1 LNHLSTR
8 KKILVTAT
16 VIMSC
21 IYVIWRTFFT
31 IPFGHGPLAVTAGL
45 ALLIVELIGMFELA
59 VHFYNMTRLEYPEL
73 PVIDE
78 SLYPDVDVF
87 IATYNEPASLLF
99 KTINGCLNMDYP
111 DRSKVHI
118 YLCDDS
124 NRPEMRELAA
134 HMGIN
139 YLTRTEH
146 IHAKAGNLNNAMK
159 HSSSP
164 LIATFDADMI
174 PKHDFLTSCVPYFLT
189 GEKIGFVQTPQ
200 SFYNPD
206 QFQYNLYSEGRIPNE
221 QDYFYRDVQVGRN
234 KSNSV
239 IYGGT
244 NTLLSR
250 QALEDVG
257 GFYTGSIT
265 EDFATGIEMQSKGYR
280 CFATNKVLASGL
292 APGDLKSLIK
302 QRQRWARGC
311 IQTGRKMNILFKR
324 GLTFAQRLNY
334 ISSITYWYSGLKRVL
349 YIMSPI
355 LFAVFGVLVV
365 KCTIL
370 EILVFWLPMYLLTN
384 TCLRML
390 SGNIRTTKWTNVYET
405 ILFPSLLPAVIL
417 ETLGIT
423 LNKFAVTRKDGA
435 HNDRSYQLK
444 QIIPHLILAMLSI
457 IGIVNCIHWT
467 FSQGTIGFLV
477 VLYWLLINFYNI
489 MMSIFFLSGR
499 KVFRNYERVL
509 AAVDCTLTTE
519 GETLSTVTHDISEG
533 GIAIV
538 LDTPRYIPSEAQF
551 AVRLVTDH
559 YSSEFK
565 AKVTHVT
572 SIGNK
577 WKYAFKVH
585 EISEQDQRQLLH
597 IVYDREPT
605 LPQKLDKDISTFE
618 DIRLNF
624 VRRGQVGL
632 MSNRKL
638 ARIPLNY
645 ELDTPEYGTVT
656 LLDFNYEFLLVNTSR
671 QEMAYELLL
680 PLAEG
685 LSLDCVWVKSMRSKH
700 GILYRIRNIQ
710 DIVRNGQMP
719 ELEALLKQ
727 WNVAYTEAGKPKRPA
742 PNKSFISNDELDE
755 MAYL

>member
-1 LNHLSTR
+1 MNRLSTR
-8 KKILVTAT
+8 KKMLVTAT

-73 PVIDE
+73 PVVDE

-124 NRPEMRELAA
+124 NRAEMRELAD

-159 HSSSP
+159 HTSSP

-206 QFQYNLYSEGRIPNE
+206 QFQYNLYSEARIPNE

-244 NTLLSR
+244 NTVLSR

-334 ISSITYWYSGLKRVL
+334 ISSIIYWYSGLKRVL

-384 TCLRML
+384 MCLRML

-423 LNKFAVTRKDGA
+423 MNKFAVTRKDGA

-444 QIIPHLILAMLSI
+444 QIIPHLILAVLSI

-499 KVFRNYERVL
+499 KVFRNYERIL

-538 LDTPRYIPSEAQF
+538 LDTPRYIPSEAEF

-559 YSSEFK
+559 YSSEFT

-572 SIGNK
+572 SFGNK

-585 EISEQDQRQLLH
+585 EITEQDQRQLLH

-624 VRRGQVGL
+624 VKRGQVGL

-638 ARIPLNY
+638 ARIPLNH
-645 ELDTPEYGTVT
+645 ELDTLEYGTVM
-656 LLDFNYEFLLVNTSR
+656 LMDFNYEFLLLNISR
-671 QEMAYELLL
+671 QELVYELRL

-685 LSLDCVWVKSMRSKH
+685 LVLDCMWVKSMRSKH

-710 DIVRNGQMP
+710 DIARNGQMP

-727 WNVAYTEAGKPKRPA
+727 WNVAYTEADKPKRPVQ
-742 PNKSFISNDELDE
+742 NKSFISSDELDE

>member
-1 LNHLSTR
+1 MNRLSTR
-8 KKILVTAT
+8 KKMLVTAT

-59 VHFYNMTRLEYPEL
+59 VHFYNMTRLEYPEI
-73 PVIDE
+73 PVVDE

-124 NRPEMRELAA
+124 NRPEMRELAD

-159 HSSSP
+159 HTSSP

-206 QFQYNLYSEGRIPNE
+206 QFQYNLYSEARIPNE

-244 NTLLSR
+244 NTVLSR

-384 TCLRML
+384 MCLRML

-417 ETLGIT
+417 ETLGVT
-423 LNKFAVTRKDGA
+423 MNKFAVTRKDGA
-435 HNDRSYQLK
+435 HNDRNYQLK
-444 QIIPHLILAMLSI
+444 QIIPHLILAVLSI

-499 KVFRNYERVL
+499 KVFRNYERIL

-538 LDTPRYIPSEAQF
+538 LDTPRYIPSEAEF

-559 YSSEFK
+559 YSSEFT

-572 SIGNK
+572 SFGNK

-585 EISEQDQRQLLH
+585 EITEQDQRQLLH

-624 VRRGQVGL
+624 VRRGQAGI

-638 ARIPLNY
+638 ARIPLNH
-645 ELDTPEYGTVT
+645 ELDTSDYGTVT
-656 LLDFNYEFLLVNTSR
+656 LMDFNYEFLLVNISR
-671 QEMAYELLL
+671 QEMVYELRL

-685 LSLDCVWVKSMRSKH
+685 LELDCVWVKSMRSKH

-710 DIVRNGQMP
+710 DIARNGQMP

-727 WNVAYTEAGKPKRPA
+727 WNVAYIDASIPKRPVQ
-742 PNKSFISNDELDE
+742 NNSFISNDELDE

>member
-1 LNHLSTR
+1 MNRLSTR
-8 KKILVTAT
+8 NKILVTAT

-73 PVIDE
+73 PVVDE
-78 SLYPDVDVF
+78 ALYPDVDVF

-134 HMGIN
+134 HMGIR

-159 HSSSP
+159 HTSSP

-206 QFQYNLYSEGRIPNE
+206 QFQYNLYSEARIPNE

-244 NTLLSR
+244 NTVLSR

-280 CFATNKVLASGL
+280 CYATNKVLASGL

-311 IQTGRKMNILFKR
+311 IQTGRKLNILFKR

-334 ISSITYWYSGLKRVL
+334 ISSITYWYAGLKRLL

-423 LNKFAVTRKDGA
+423 MNKFAVTRKDGA
-435 HNDRSYQLK
+435 HNDRSYQIK
-444 QIIPHLILAMLSI
+444 QIIPHLILAVLSV

-489 MMSIFFLSGR
+489 MMSIFFLIGR

-509 AAVDCTLTTE
+509 AAVECTLTTE
-519 GETLSTVTHDISEG
+519 EETLSSVTYDISEG
-533 GIAIV
+533 GISIL
-538 LDTPRYIPSEAQF
+538 LDTPRYIPSDAEFGVQ
-551 AVRLVTDH
+551 LVSGP

-572 SIGNK
+572 TFGTK

-585 EISEQDQRQLLH
+585 EINEAEQRQLLH

-624 VRRGQVGL
+624 VRRGQIGM

-638 ARIPLNY
+638 ARISLNH
-645 ELDTPEYGTVT
+645 ELETSEYGTVT
-656 LLDFNYEFLLVNTSR
+656 LLDFNYDFILLQMSHP
-671 QEMAYELLL
+671 EMAYEVRL
-680 PLAEG
+680 PLAEN
-685 LSLDCVWVKSMRSKH
+685 LILDCEWVKSMRSKH
-700 GILYRIRNIQ
+700 GILYRVRNIR
-710 DIVRNGQMP
+710 DIARSGQMP

-727 WNVAYTEAGKPKRPA
+727 WNVAYIESRKPKGTSSYK
-742 PNKSFISNDELDE
+742 NFVSDDELNE

>member
-1 LNHLSTR
+1 MNRLSTR
-8 KKILVTAT
+8 NKILVTAT

-73 PVIDE
+73 PVVDE
-78 SLYPDVDVF
+78 ALYPDVDVF

-134 HMGIN
+134 HMGIR

-159 HSSSP
+159 HTSSP

-206 QFQYNLYSEGRIPNE
+206 QFQYNLYSEARIPNE

-244 NTLLSR
+244 NTVLSR

-280 CFATNKVLASGL
+280 CYATNKVLASGL

-311 IQTGRKMNILFKR
+311 IQTGRKLNILFKR

-334 ISSITYWYSGLKRVL
+334 ISSITYWYAGLKRLL

-423 LNKFAVTRKDGA
+423 MNKFAVTRKDGA
-435 HNDRSYQLK
+435 HNDRSYQIK
-444 QIIPHLILAMLSI
+444 QIIPHLILAVLSV

-509 AAVDCTLTTE
+509 AAVECTLTTE
-519 GETLSTVTHDISEG
+519 GETLSSVTHDISEG
-533 GIAIV
+533 GISIL
-538 LDTPRYIPSEAQF
+538 LDTPRYIPSDAEFGVQ
-551 AVRLVTDH
+551 LVSSP
-559 YSSEFK
+559 YSSVFK

-572 SIGNK
+572 TFGTK

-585 EISEQDQRQLLH
+585 EINEAEQRQLLH

-624 VRRGQVGL
+624 VRRGQIGM

-638 ARIPLNY
+638 ARISLNH
-645 ELDTPEYGTVT
+645 ELETSEYGTVT
-656 LLDFNYEFLLVNTSR
+656 LLDFNYDFILLQMSHP
-671 QEMAYELLL
+671 ELAYEVRL
-680 PLAEG
+680 PLAEN
-685 LSLDCVWVKSMRSKH
+685 LILDCEWVKSMRSKH
-700 GILYRIRNIQ
+700 GILYRVRNIR
-710 DIVRNGQMP
+710 DIARSGQMP

-727 WNVAYTEAGKPKRPA
+727 WNVAYIESRKPKGTSSYK
-742 PNKSFISNDELDE
+742 NFVSDDELNE

>member
-1 LNHLSTR
+1 MNRLSTR
-8 KKILVTAT
+8 KKLLVTAT

-73 PVIDE
+73 PTMDE

-87 IATYNEPASLLF
+87 IATYNEPTSLLF

-124 NRPEMRELAA
+124 NRPEMSELAT

-244 NTLLSR
+244 NTVLSR

-423 LNKFAVTRKDGA
+423 MNKFAVTRKDGA

-444 QIIPHLILAMLSI
+444 QIIPHLILAVLSV

-509 AAVDCTLTTE
+509 AAIDCTLITE
-519 GETLSTVTHDISEG
+519 DETLSCVTHDISEG

-538 LDTPRYIPSEAQF
+538 FDTPRYIPSEAEF
-551 AVRLVTDH
+551 TVRLLTDH
-559 YSSEFK
+559 YASEFT

-572 SIGNK
+572 SFGNQ

-585 EISEQDQRQLLH
+585 EITEAEQRQLLH

-624 VRRGQVGL
+624 VKRGQMGI

-638 ARIPLNY
+638 ARIPLNH
-645 ELDTPEYGTVT
+645 ELETSEYGIIT
-656 LLDFNYEFLLVNTSR
+656 LLDFNYDFLLVDMSR
-671 QEMAYELLL
+671 QEMAYEIRL
-680 PLAEG
+680 PLGEEIV
-685 LSLDCVWVKSMRSKH
+685 LECVWVKSMRSKH
-700 GILYRIRNIQ
+700 GILYRIQNIQ
-710 DIVRNGQMP
+710 DIARNGQMP
-719 ELEALLKQ
+719 SLEALLKQ
-727 WNVAYTEAGKPKRPA
+727 WNMAYTEAGRPKSPVQDK
-742 PNKSFISNDELDE
+742 NFISDDELNE

>member
-1 LNHLSTR
+1 MNRLSTR
-8 KKILVTAT
+8 KKLLVTAT

-73 PVIDE
+73 PVVDE
-78 SLYPDVDVF
+78 ALYPDVDVF

-111 DRSKVHI
+111 DPSKVHI

-159 HSSSP
+159 YTSSP

-244 NTLLSR
+244 NTVLSR

-311 IQTGRKMNILFKR
+311 IQTGRKMNIMFKR

-423 LNKFAVTRKDGA
+423 MNKFAVTRKDGA
-435 HNDRSYQLK
+435 HNDRSYQFK
-444 QIIPHLILAMLSI
+444 QIIPHLILAVLSV

-509 AAVDCTLTTE
+509 AAVDCTLITE
-519 GETLSTVTHDISEG
+519 DETLSCVTHDISEG

-538 LDTPRYIPSEAQF
+538 FDTPRYIPSEAEF
-551 AVRLVTDH
+551 TVRLVTD
-559 YSSEFK
+559 YYASEFT

-572 SIGNK
+572 SFGNQ

-585 EISEQDQRQLLH
+585 EITEAEQRQLLH

-624 VRRGQVGL
+624 VRRGQVGI

-638 ARIPLNY
+638 ARIPLNH
-645 ELDTPEYGTVT
+645 ELETSEYGTIT
-656 LLDFNYEFLLVNTSR
+656 LLDFNYDFLLVDMSR
-671 QEMAYELLL
+671 QEMAYEIRL
-680 PLAEG
+680 PLGEE
-685 LSLDCVWVKSMRSKH
+685 LVLECVWVKSMRSKH
-700 GILYRIRNIQ
+700 GILYRIQNIQ
-710 DIVRNGQMP
+710 DIARNGQMP
-719 ELEALLKQ
+719 SLEALLKQ
-727 WNVAYTEAGKPKRPA
+727 WNMAYTETGRPKSPV
-742 PNKSFISNDELDE
+742 PNKNFISDDELNE

>member
-1 LNHLSTR
+1 MNRLSTR
-8 KKILVTAT
+8 NKILVTAT

-73 PVIDE
+73 PVVDE
-78 SLYPDVDVF
+78 ALYPDVDVF

-134 HMGIN
+134 HMGIH

-159 HSSSP
+159 HTSSP

-206 QFQYNLYSEGRIPNE
+206 QFQYNLYSEARIPNE

-244 NTLLSR
+244 NTVLSR

-280 CFATNKVLASGL
+280 CYATNKVLASGL

-311 IQTGRKMNILFKR
+311 IQTGRKLNILFKR

-334 ISSITYWYSGLKRVL
+334 ISSITYWYAGLKRLL

-423 LNKFAVTRKDGA
+423 MNKFAVTRKDGA
-435 HNDRSYQLK
+435 HNDRSYQIK
-444 QIIPHLILAMLSI
+444 QIIPHLILAVLSV

-499 KVFRNYERVL
+499 KVFRNHERVL
-509 AAVDCTLTTE
+509 AAVECTLTTE
-519 GETLSTVTHDISEG
+519 GETLSSVTYDISEG
-533 GIAIV
+533 GISIL
-538 LDTPRYIPSEAQF
+538 LDTPRYIPSDAEFGVQ
-551 AVRLVTDH
+551 LVSSP

-572 SIGNK
+572 TFGTK

-585 EISEQDQRQLLH
+585 EINEAEQRQLLH

-624 VRRGQVGL
+624 VRRGQIGM

-638 ARIPLNY
+638 ARISLNH
-645 ELDTPEYGTVT
+645 ELETFEYGTVT
-656 LLDFNYEFLLVNTSR
+656 LLDFNYDFILLQMSHP
-671 QEMAYELLL
+671 EMAYEVRL
-680 PLAEG
+680 PLAEN
-685 LSLDCVWVKSMRSKH
+685 LILDCEWVKSMRSKH
-700 GILYRIRNIQ
+700 GILYRVRNIR
-710 DIVRNGQMP
+710 DIARSGQMP

-727 WNVAYTEAGKPKRPA
+727 WNVAYIESRKPKGTSSYK
-742 PNKSFISNDELDE
+742 NFVSDDELNE

>member
-1 LNHLSTR
+1 
-8 KKILVTAT
+8 
-16 VIMSC
+16 MSC

-73 PVIDE
+73 PVVDE
-78 SLYPDVDVF
+78 ALYPDVDVF

-134 HMGIN
+134 HMGIR

-159 HSSSP
+159 HTSSP

-206 QFQYNLYSEGRIPNE
+206 QFQYNLYSEARIPNE

-244 NTLLSR
+244 NTVLSR

-280 CFATNKVLASGL
+280 CYATNKVLASGL

-311 IQTGRKMNILFKR
+311 IQTGRKLNILFKR

-334 ISSITYWYSGLKRVL
+334 ISSITYWYAGLKRLL

-423 LNKFAVTRKDGA
+423 MNKFAVTRKDGA
-435 HNDRSYQLK
+435 HNDRSYQIK
-444 QIIPHLILAMLSI
+444 QIIPHLILAVLSV

-509 AAVDCTLTTE
+509 AAVECTLTTE
-519 GETLSTVTHDISEG
+519 GETLSSVTHDISEG
-533 GIAIV
+533 GISIL
-538 LDTPRYIPSEAQF
+538 LDTPRYIPSDAEFGVQ
-551 AVRLVTDH
+551 LVSSP
-559 YSSEFK
+559 YSSVFK

-572 SIGNK
+572 TFGTK

-585 EISEQDQRQLLH
+585 EINEAEQRQLLH

-624 VRRGQVGL
+624 VRRGQIGM

-638 ARIPLNY
+638 ARISLNH
-645 ELDTPEYGTVT
+645 ELETSEYGTVT
-656 LLDFNYEFLLVNTSR
+656 LLDFNYDFILLQMSHP
-671 QEMAYELLL
+671 ELAYEVRL
-680 PLAEG
+680 PLAEN
-685 LSLDCVWVKSMRSKH
+685 LILDCEWVKSMRSKH
-700 GILYRIRNIQ
+700 GILYRVRNIR
-710 DIVRNGQMP
+710 DIARSGQMP

-727 WNVAYTEAGKPKRPA
+727 WNVAYIESRKPKGTSSYK
-742 PNKSFISNDELDE
+742 NFVSDDELNE